1 VAAQHGQGIANNS
14 NSITSGSIAGGITT
28 SFNIYNAGLG
38 NEGFLTRQ
46 SYINFD
52 PLPTDATTSLL
63 APVRYY
69 QLLAPSETTA
79 LYKSYIFNKVN
90 GVNGTTKGIMQ
101 IAVTATI
108 YLKHIHSFFNSCPLL
123 KGVFMKLTMNLN
135 NTTTEF
141 ECGSTVTAAANTYIA
156 CSRVSNP
163 ISGINP
169 AMIASVSAGNGSV
182 NLLPA
187 TPATDR
193 VIKYKYNISVG
204 NKVLDSTMTQ
214 TNGPLATQIY
224 LYVPTYA
231 FNPVFE
237 QAYLSSPVKSI
248 VYTDVYQYQIEN
260 ISGGGTTNFNN
271 LLTNGIANIKSVLIL
286 PFFSNKGTQ
295 QGPAKYATEGE
306 SITLSANSGFLSGIP
321 VFQSPFDTAGTG
333 TTSPL
338 TLIKNFNIQISG
350 QNAIY
355 NMQKYA
361 FEQFNHQLL
370 GVNAV
375 NGGLTDGL
383 TSGLIDS
390 LGFEMAY
397 TYYYVNVGR
406 MLPSTMSVPKS
417 VQITGTIS
425 CVPAVDLFCFIEYE
439 INSLKIDIQTGARVQ

>member
-1 VAAQHGQGIANNS
+1 
-14 NSITSGSIAGGITT
+14 
-28 SFNIYNAGLG
+28 
-38 NEGFLTRQ
+38 
-46 SYINFD
+46 
-52 PLPTDATTSLL
+52 
-63 APVRYY
+63 
-69 QLLAPSETTA
+69 
-79 LYKSYIFNKVN
+79 
-90 GVNGTTKGIMQ
+90 MQ

>member
-1 VAAQHGQGIANNS
+1 
-14 NSITSGSIAGGITT
+14 
-28 SFNIYNAGLG
+28 
-38 NEGFLTRQ
+38 
-46 SYINFD
+46 
-52 PLPTDATTSLL
+52 
-63 APVRYY
+63 
-69 QLLAPSETTA
+69 
-79 LYKSYIFNKVN
+79 
-90 GVNGTTKGIMQ
+90 
-101 IAVTATI
+101 
-108 YLKHIHSFFNSCPLL
+108 
-123 KGVFMKLTMNLN
+123 MNLN
-135 NTTTEF
+135 NTTTDF
-141 ECGSTVTAAANTYIA
+141 ECGFSNATVGPPDVSGLPYIA

-163 ISGINP
+163 IGGVNT
-169 AMIASVSAGNGSV
+169 AMIASVRTGNGSL
-182 NLLPA
+182 NLLP
-187 TPATDR
+187 TLPAPVGGAGTT
-193 VIKYKYNISVG
+193 IKYKYNISVG
-204 NKVLDSTMTQ
+204 AKCLDSTITQ
-214 TNGPLATQIY
+214 NNGPLATQIY

-286 PFFSNKGTQ
+286 PYFANKGIAVAGQ
-295 QGPAKYATEGE
+295 YSSEGE
-306 SITLSANSGFLSGIP
+306 PVNLSPNSGFLSGIP

-355 NMQKYA
+355 NMQKYS

-390 LGFEMAY
+390 LGFDMAY

-417 VQITGTIS
+417 VQITGTI
-425 CVPAVDLFCFIEYE
+425 CCQQAVDLFCFIEYE